1 MCLSI
6 PSQIVEVH
14 EQDNSVTVDTMGVK
28 RTVSCHLLTE
38 PLNIGDYVLIHIGF
52 VMSKIDEKDA
62 QESLEMYRQLLAETG
77 PLAL

>member
-6 PSQIVEVH
+6 PSQVVEVH

>member
-6 PSQIVEVH
+6 PSQVVEVH

-62 QESLEMYRQLLAETG
+62 QECLEMYRQLLAETG

>member
-6 PSQIVEVH
+6 PSQVVDVH

>member
-6 PSQIVEVH
+6 PSQVVEVH
-14 EQDNSVTVDTMGVK
+14 EQDNSVTIDTMGVK
-28 RTVSCHLLTE
+28 RTVSCHLLME

>member
-6 PSQIVEVH
+6 PSQVVEVH

-28 RTVSCHLLTE
+28 RTVSCHILTE

>member
-1 MCLSI
+1 ML
-6 PSQIVEVH
+6 
-14 EQDNSVTVDTMGVK
+14 N
-28 RTVSCHLLTE
+28 TVSCRLLTE